1 MMTNNLDRYL
11 NVISILKKLVS
22 INELE
27 FTGSRRLYDSEKDI
41 VINLH
46 KRNLHSILLCKFMTI
61 IPNVD
66 KKPQYS
72 LNAIISNFT
81 IDVLSNLII
90 LDNSV
95 ISLSKIINCETEEDI
110 VCYVLEHGRLPE
122 ELLSIPKFDDI
133 SELLNN
139 FILGLNE
146 EQRKIY

>member
-46 KRNLHSILLCKFMTI
+46 KRNLHSILLCRFLTI

-66 KKPQYS
+66 EEPQYA

-81 IDVLSNLII
+81 IDVLSDLII
-90 LDNSV
+90 LDNDV
-95 ISLSKIINCETEEDI
+95 IPLSEIINCETEEDI
-110 VCYVLEHGRLPE
+110 ISFILENDRLPE
-122 ELLSIPKFDDI
+122 ELLSFPNFDDI
-133 SELLNN
+133 SELLND
-139 FILGLNE
+139 FVV
-146 EQRKIY
+146 KIKCQE